1 MCFCVFPSRCV
12 ISSSFCVT
20 HPAPHSSGSQTFRSL
35 RTCTSSSIL
44 LLGRQSASIFSCIS
58 MGRGPISIRSAV
70 RLCQRNAMFC
80 FFIEYFTSS
89 VVPSLRRESA
99 VRLSMIFSSK
109 RHKTIALNGIAKTSI
124 KRTTASKSIGFK
136 SRSYISICSL
146 IALFGARRTAVH
158 YTSDKHENSS
168 PSSFL
173 P

>member
-70 RLCQRNAMFC
+70 RFCQRNAMFC
-80 FFIEYFTSS
+80 FFIEYFTNS

-99 VRLSMIFSSK
+99 VRLSMIFFFK
-109 RHKTIALNGIAKTSI
+109 KTQNHRFERDRKNIHQTNERVQINWFQI
-124 KRTTASKSIGFK
+124 KIVYIDLFIDCAFRCKENR
-136 SRSYISICSL
+136 RSLYV
-146 IALFGARRTAVH
+146 R
-158 YTSDKHENSS
+158 
-168 PSSFL
+168 
-173 P
+173 